1 MRQWEDTYRKDSLTG
16 LLNRSAFQSDVEEKL
31 LDSETKVML
40 LMIDV
45 DNFKNYNDTYGHR
58 AGDEYLVFVANTVR
72 GSLRDSD
79 LACRMGGDEFAAALF
94 FKKENDTEFMHSRAR
109 QIFDRISN
117 KLAAAEHPTGLS
129 MGAVVAEHENMTF
142 KQVYEASDKALYK
155 SKKDGRGRLSVESA
169 TLS

>member
-1 MRQWEDTYRKDSLTG
+1 
-16 LLNRSAFQSDVEEKL
+16 
-31 LDSETKVML
+31 ML

-58 AGDEYLVFVANTVR
+58 AGDECLAFVANTIR

-94 FKKENDTEFMHSRAR
+94 FKKENDTEFMYSRAR
-109 QIFDRISN
+109 QIFDRISA
-117 KLAAAEHPTGLS
+117 KLAKAEHPTALS

-142 KQVYEASDKALYK
+142 LEALEWLC
-155 SKKDGRGRLSVESA
+155 KKYDIEMPKRQMTDEELRAGGVAPDMMRLSVGIEDVEDIIA
-169 TLS
+169 DIENALNAI